1 MAEVDITEQ
10 ERLLT
15 DPARSFETPTPTPDD
30 QMREAAAAG
39 LTVAS
44 AREVWEQT
52 RALIMTEDF
61 DAVSRDELLAEL
73 GPKPGEGDT
82 VVLMTDWQEADDI
95 EVVDTSL
102 WFQSNDCSEYR
113 IVLGQSRDG
122 FRWAIDDGPRD
133 QGGDL
138 TGISWSG
145 QAFGEKELALGQG
158 MLVAREFYDLA
169 RNTSHSIDE
178 DEGYAL

>member
-1 MAEVDITEQ
+1 MAEIDITEQ

-39 LTVAS
+39 LTAAS

-61 DAVSRDELLAEL
+61 DAVSRDELLEEL
-73 GPKPGEGDT
+73 GPAPEEGET
-82 VVLMTDWQEADDI
+82 VVLMANGQEIDDI

-102 WFQSNDCSEYR
+102 WFQNNDGSEYR
-113 IVLGQSRDG
+113 IVLGQSSDG

-133 QGGDL
+133 DGGDL
-138 TGISWSG
+138 TSISWSG
-145 QAFGEKELALGQG
+145 QAFAEKELALGQG
-158 MLVAREFYDLA
+158 MRTAREFYDLP
-169 RNTSHSIDE
+169 RNSSHSIDE